1 MRATRAEI
9 LRFISQQI
17 EHLYDQRERM
27 NIARMV
33 AAALSGENE
42 MKYLIE
48 GAEVVEIP
56 QLESKVKELSQGRP
70 VQYVIG
76 HSEFCGL
83 DIEVREGVLIPRPE
97 TEELVA
103 WVIEKAADIERPRI
117 LDVCTGSGCI
127 ALALAARVGEASVVA
142 VDISDEALTIA
153 RCNAERLQFGV
164 EFIKDDALA
173 HLPNIADRKF
183 DIVVSNPPY
192 IPISERESMHVN
204 VVNFE
209 PDIALFVADD
219 DPLIFYREIAVTAKH
234 ILADNGYLLFEIH
247 QPLAQQT
254 VDMLR
259 ELGYAAVELRNDC
272 FDKPRMI
279 CSQLSRK

>member
-33 AAALSGENE
+33 AAALSGESE
-42 MKYLIE
+42 MKYLVE

-56 QLESKVKELSQGRP
+56 ELESKVMELSEGRP

-76 HSEFCGL
+76 HSKFCGL
-83 DIEVREGVLIPRPE
+83 DIEVKEGVLIPRPE

-103 WVIEKAADIERPRI
+103 WAIEKVADIKQPRI

-127 ALALAARVGEASVVA
+127 ALALADRLRGASVTA
-142 VDISDEALTIA
+142 VDISDDALAIA
-153 RCNAERLQFGV
+153 RRNEERLQLGV

-173 HLPNIADRKF
+173 HLPGLADRKF
-183 DIVVSNPPY
+183 DVIVSNPPY

-209 PDIALFVADD
+209 PDIALFVADN
-219 DPLIFYREIAVTAKH
+219 DPLIFYREIALTAKQM
-234 ILADNGYLLFEIH
+234 LSENGYLLFEIH

-254 VDMLR
+254 VKMLQ
-259 ELGYAAVELRNDC
+259 ELGYDAVELRNDC

>member
-1 MRATRAEI
+1 
-9 LRFISQQI
+9 
-17 EHLYDQRERM
+17 
-27 NIARMV
+27 
-33 AAALSGENE
+33 
-42 MKYLIE
+42 
-48 GAEVVEIP
+48 
-56 QLESKVKELSQGRP
+56 
-70 VQYVIG
+70 
-76 HSEFCGL
+76 L

-127 ALALAARVGEASVVA
+127 ALALAARVGEASVTA

-153 RCNAERLQFGV
+153 RCNAERLQLGV

-192 IPISERESMHVN
+192 IPISERQSMHVN

-219 DPLIFYREIAVTAKH
+219 DPLIFYREIAVAAKH

>member
-33 AAALSGENE
+33 AAALSGESE
-42 MKYLIE
+42 MKYLVE

-56 QLESKVKELSQGRP
+56 ELESKVMELSEGRP

-83 DIEVREGVLIPRPE
+83 DIEVKEGVLIPRPE

-103 WVIEKAADIERPRI
+103 WAIEKVADIKQPRI

-127 ALALAARVGEASVVA
+127 ALALADRLRGASVTA
-142 VDISDEALTIA
+142 VDISDDALAIA
-153 RCNAERLQFGV
+153 RRNEERLQLGV

-173 HLPNIADRKF
+173 HLPGLADRKF
-183 DIVVSNPPY
+183 DVIVSNPPY
-192 IPISERESMHVN
+192 IPISERESMHIN

-209 PDIALFVADD
+209 PSIALFVADN
-219 DPLIFYREIAVTAKH
+219 DPLIFYREIALTSKQM
-234 ILADNGYLLFEIH
+234 LSENGYLLFEIH
-247 QPLAQQT
+247 QLLAQQT
-254 VDMLR
+254 VKMLQ
-259 ELGYAAVELRNDC
+259 ELGYDAVELRNDC

>member
-56 QLESKVKELSQGRP
+56 QLESKVKELAQGRP

-153 RCNAERLQFGV
+153 RCNAERLQLGV

-259 ELGYAAVELRNDC
+259 ELGYDAVELRNDC

-279 CSQLSRK
+279 CTQLSRK

>member
-1 MRATRAEI
+1 MRATRAQI
-9 LRFISQQI
+9 LRFISKQI

-33 AAALSGENE
+33 AAALSGESE
-42 MKYLIE
+42 MKYLVE

-56 QLESKVKELSQGRP
+56 ELESKLMELSEGRP

-83 DIEVREGVLIPRPE
+83 DIEVGEGVLIPRPE
-97 TEELVA
+97 TEELVEWA
-103 WVIEKAADIERPRI
+103 IGKAADIERPRI

-127 ALALAARVGEASVVA
+127 AFALADRLRGASVTA
-142 VDISDEALTIA
+142 VDISDDALAIA
-153 RCNAERLQFGV
+153 RRNEERLQLGV
-164 EFIKDDALA
+164 EFIKDDALV
-173 HLPNIADRKF
+173 HLPGLADRKF
-183 DIVVSNPPY
+183 DIIVSNPPY
-192 IPISERESMHVN
+192 IPISERESMHIN

-209 PDIALFVADD
+209 PSIALFVADN
-219 DPLIFYREIAVTAKH
+219 DPLIFYREIALTAKQ
-234 ILADNGYLLFEIH
+234 ILSKSGYLLFEIH

-254 VDMLR
+254 VEMLQ
-259 ELGYAAVELRNDC
+259 ELGYDAVELRNDC

>member
-56 QLESKVKELSQGRP
+56 QLESKVKELSKGRP

-142 VDISDEALTIA
+142 VDISDEALAIA
-153 RCNAERLQFGV
+153 RCNAERLQLGV

-254 VDMLR
+254 VDMLS
-259 ELGYAAVELRNDC
+259 ELGYDAVELRNDC

>member
-9 LRFISQQI
+9 LRYISKQI
-17 EHLYDQRERM
+17 EHLYDERERM
-27 NIARMV
+27 SIARMV
-33 AAALSGENE
+33 AAALSGESE
-42 MKYLIE
+42 MRYLID
-48 GAEVVEIP
+48 GAEVVEIAE
-56 QLESKVKELSQGRP
+56 LESKTKELAVGRP

-76 HSEFCGL
+76 RSEFCGIE
-83 DIEVREGVLIPRPE
+83 IEVGEGVLIPRPE

-103 WVIEKAADIERPRI
+103 WAIEKAADTNQPRI

-127 ALALAARVGEASVVA
+127 ALALADRLRGASVAA

-153 RCNAERLQFGV
+153 RRNGERLQLGV

-173 HLPNIADRKF
+173 HLPLLEGRKF

-192 IPISERESMHVN
+192 IPISERESMHLN

-209 PDIALFVADD
+209 PSIALFVDD
-219 DPLIFYREIAVTAKH
+219 GDPLIFYREIALRAKQ
-234 ILADNGYLLFEIH
+234 LLSESGYLLFEIH

-254 VDMLR
+254 LEML
-259 ELGYAAVELRNDC
+259 EQIGYRSVELRHDC

-279 CSQLSRK
+279 CCQPNQK

>member
-33 AAALSGENE
+33 AAALSGESE
-42 MKYLIE
+42 MKYLVE

-56 QLESKVKELSQGRP
+56 ELESKVMELSEGRP

-83 DIEVREGVLIPRPE
+83 DIEVKEGVLIPRPE

-103 WVIEKAADIERPRI
+103 WAIEKAADIKQPRI

-127 ALALAARVGEASVVA
+127 ALALADRLRGASVTA
-142 VDISDEALTIA
+142 VDISDDALAIA
-153 RCNAERLQFGV
+153 RRNEERLQLGV
-164 EFIKDDALA
+164 EFINDDALA
-173 HLPNIADRKF
+173 HLPGLADRKF
-183 DIVVSNPPY
+183 DVIVSNPPY

-209 PDIALFVADD
+209 PSIALFVADN
-219 DPLIFYREIAVTAKH
+219 DPLIFYREIALTAKRM
-234 ILADNGYLLFEIH
+234 LSENGYLLFEIH

-254 VDMLR
+254 VEMLQ
-259 ELGYAAVELRNDC
+259 ELGYDAVELRNDC

>member
-56 QLESKVKELSQGRP
+56 QLKSKVKELSQGRP

-103 WVIEKAADIERPRI
+103 WAIEKAADIERPRI

-127 ALALAARVGEASVVA
+127 ALALAARVGKASVVA

-153 RCNAERLQFGV
+153 RCNAERLQLGV

-254 VDMLR
+254 VDMLS
-259 ELGYAAVELRNDC
+259 ELGYDAVELRNDC

>member
-9 LRFISQQI
+9 LRFISLQI

-56 QLESKVKELSQGRP
+56 QLESKVKELAQGRP

-103 WVIEKAADIERPRI
+103 WVIEKAADIEHPRI

-127 ALALAARVGEASVVA
+127 ALALADRVGKASVVA

-153 RCNAERLQFGV
+153 RCNAERLQLGV
-164 EFIKDDALA
+164 EFIKDNALA
-173 HLPNIADRKF
+173 HLQNIADRKF

-254 VDMLR
+254 VNMLR
-259 ELGYAAVELRNDC
+259 ELGYDAVELRNDC

>member
-76 HSEFCGL
+76 HSEFRGL

-127 ALALAARVGEASVVA
+127 ALALAARVGKASVVA

-153 RCNAERLQFGV
+153 RCNAERLQLGV

-259 ELGYAAVELRNDC
+259 ELGYDAVELRNDC

>member
-1 MRATRAEI
+1 MRASRAEI

-33 AAALSGENE
+33 AAALSGESE
-42 MKYLIE
+42 MKYLVE
-48 GAEVVEIP
+48 GAEVVEILE
-56 QLESKVKELSQGRP
+56 LESKVMELSEGRP

-76 HSEFCGL
+76 HSEFCSL
-83 DIEVREGVLIPRPE
+83 DIEVGEGVLIPRPE

-103 WVIEKAADIERPRI
+103 WAIEKAADIKQPRI

-127 ALALAARVGEASVVA
+127 ALALADRLRGASVTA
-142 VDISDEALTIA
+142 VDISDDALAIA
-153 RCNAERLQFGV
+153 RRNEERLQLGV

-173 HLPNIADRKF
+173 HLPGLADRKF
-183 DIVVSNPPY
+183 DVVVSNPPY
-192 IPISERESMHVN
+192 IPISERESMHVK

-209 PDIALFVADD
+209 PSIALFVADN
-219 DPLIFYREIAVTAKH
+219 DPLIFYREIALTAKQM
-234 ILADNGYLLFEIH
+234 LSENGYLLFEIH

-254 VDMLR
+254 VKMLQ
-259 ELGYAAVELRNDC
+259 ELGYDAVELRNDC

>member
-56 QLESKVKELSQGRP
+56 QLESKVKELSKGRP

-153 RCNAERLQFGV
+153 RGNAERLQLGV

-219 DPLIFYREIAVTAKH
+219 DPLIFYREIAVVAKH

-254 VDMLR
+254 VDMLS
-259 ELGYAAVELRNDC
+259 ELGYDAVELRNDC

>member
-9 LRFISQQI
+9 LRYISTQI
-17 EHLYDQRERM
+17 EHLYDERERM
-27 NIARMV
+27 SIARMV
-33 AAALSGENE
+33 AAALSGESE
-42 MKYLIE
+42 MKYLID
-48 GAEVVEIP
+48 GAEVVEIAE
-56 QLESKVKELSQGRP
+56 LESKTKELAVGRP
-70 VQYVIG
+70 AQYVIG
-76 HSEFCGL
+76 RSEFCGL
-83 DIEVREGVLIPRPE
+83 EIEVGEGVLIPRPE

-103 WVIEKAADIERPRI
+103 WAMEKAADTKQPRI

-127 ALALAARVGEASVVA
+127 ALALADRLRGASVAA

-153 RCNAERLQFGV
+153 RRNGERLQLGV

-173 HLPNIADRKF
+173 HLPLLEGRKF

-192 IPISERESMHVN
+192 IPISERESMHIN

-209 PDIALFVADD
+209 PSIALFVDD
-219 DPLIFYREIAVTAKH
+219 GDPLIFYHEIALRAKQ
-234 ILADNGYLLFEIH
+234 LLSESGYLLFEIH

-254 VDMLR
+254 LEML
-259 ELGYAAVELRNDC
+259 EQIGYHSVELRHDC

-279 CSQLSRK
+279 CCQPNQK

>member
-33 AAALSGENE
+33 AAALSGESE
-42 MKYLIE
+42 MKYLVE

-56 QLESKVKELSQGRP
+56 ELESKVMELSEGRP

-83 DIEVREGVLIPRPE
+83 DIEVKEGVLIPRPE

-103 WVIEKAADIERPRI
+103 WAIEKSSGIEQSRI
-117 LDVCTGSGCI
+117 LDICTGSGCI
-127 ALALAARVGEASVVA
+127 ALALADRLRGASVTA
-142 VDISDEALTIA
+142 VDISDEALEIA
-153 RCNAERLQFGV
+153 RRNEERLQLGV

-173 HLPNIADRKF
+173 HLPQLEGRKF
-183 DIVVSNPPY
+183 DVIVSNPPY

-209 PDIALFVADD
+209 PSIALFVADN
-219 DPLIFYREIAVTAKH
+219 DPLIFYREIALTAKQM
-234 ILADNGYLLFEIH
+234 LAENGYLLFEIH

-254 VDMLR
+254 VEMLQ
-259 ELGYAAVELRNDC
+259 ELGYDAVELRNDC

>member
-56 QLESKVKELSQGRP
+56 QLESKVKELAQGRP

-127 ALALAARVGEASVVA
+127 ALALADRVGKASVVA

-153 RCNAERLQFGV
+153 RCNAERLQLGV
-164 EFIKDDALA
+164 EFIKDDALE

-259 ELGYAAVELRNDC
+259 ELGYDAVELRNDC

>member
-127 ALALAARVGEASVVA
+127 ALALAARVGKASVVA

-153 RCNAERLQFGV
+153 RCNAERLQLGV

-192 IPISERESMHVN
+192 IPISERQSMHVN

-219 DPLIFYREIAVTAKH
+219 DPLIFYREIAVAAKR

-247 QPLAQQT
+247 QPLAQSKKNH
-254 VDMLR
+254 V
-259 ELGYAAVELRNDC
+259 
-272 FDKPRMI
+272 
-279 CSQLSRK
+279 

>member
-103 WVIEKAADIERPRI
+103 WVIEKAVDIERPRI

-153 RCNAERLQFGV
+153 RCNAERLQLGV

-192 IPISERESMHVN
+192 IPISERQSMHIN

-234 ILADNGYLLFEIH
+234 ILVDNGYLLFEIH

-259 ELGYAAVELRNDC
+259 ELGYDAVELRNDC

>member
-153 RCNAERLQFGV
+153 RCNAERLQLGV
-164 EFIKDDALA
+164 EFIKDDALE

>member
-56 QLESKVKELSQGRP
+56 QLESKVKELAQGRP

-103 WVIEKAADIERPRI
+103 WVIEKTADIERPRI

-127 ALALAARVGEASVVA
+127 ALALAARVGKASVVA

-153 RCNAERLQFGV
+153 RCNAERLQLGV

-192 IPISERESMHVN
+192 IPILERESMHVN

-259 ELGYAAVELRNDC
+259 ELGYDAVELRNDC

>member
-56 QLESKVKELSQGRP
+56 QLESKVKELSKGRP

-153 RCNAERLQFGV
+153 RGNAERLQLGV

-219 DPLIFYREIAVTAKH
+219 DPLIFYREIAVVAKH

-247 QPLAQQT
+247 QPLAQRT

-259 ELGYAAVELRNDC
+259 ELGYDAVELRNDC

-279 CSQLSRK
+279 CTQLSRK

>member
-48 GAEVVEIP
+48 GTEVVEIP

-153 RCNAERLQFGV
+153 RCNAERLQLGV

-173 HLPNIADRKF
+173 HLQNIADRKF

-254 VDMLR
+254 VDMLS
-259 ELGYAAVELRNDC
+259 ELGYDAVELRNDC

>member
-153 RCNAERLQFGV
+153 RCNAERLQLGV

-259 ELGYAAVELRNDC
+259 ELGYDAVELRNDC

>member
-103 WVIEKAADIERPRI
+103 WVIEKAADIEHPRI

-153 RCNAERLQFGV
+153 RCNAERLQLGV

-259 ELGYAAVELRNDC
+259 ELGYDAVELRNDC

>member
-56 QLESKVKELSQGRP
+56 QLESKVKELAQGRP

-103 WVIEKAADIERPRI
+103 WVIEKAADIERLRI

-127 ALALAARVGEASVVA
+127 ALALAARVGKASVVA

-153 RCNAERLQFGV
+153 RCNAERLQLGV

-173 HLPNIADRKF
+173 HLQNIADRKF

-259 ELGYAAVELRNDC
+259 ELGYDAVELRNDC

>member
-33 AAALSGENE
+33 AAALSGESE
-42 MKYLIE
+42 MKYLVE

-56 QLESKVKELSQGRP
+56 ELESKVMELSEGRP

-83 DIEVREGVLIPRPE
+83 DIEVGEGVLIPRPE

-103 WVIEKAADIERPRI
+103 WAIEKAADIKQPRI

-127 ALALAARVGEASVVA
+127 ALALADRLRGASVTA
-142 VDISDEALTIA
+142 VDISDDALAIA
-153 RCNAERLQFGV
+153 RRNEERLQLGV

-173 HLPNIADRKF
+173 HLPQLEGRKF
-183 DIVVSNPPY
+183 DVIVSNPPY

-209 PDIALFVADD
+209 PSIALFVADN
-219 DPLIFYREIAVTAKH
+219 DPLIFYREIALTAKQM
-234 ILADNGYLLFEIH
+234 LAENGYLLFEIH

-254 VDMLR
+254 VEMLQ
-259 ELGYAAVELRNDC
+259 ELGYDAVELRNDC

>member
-33 AAALSGENE
+33 AAALSGESE
-42 MKYLIE
+42 MKYLVE

-56 QLESKVKELSQGRP
+56 ELESKVMELSEGRP

-83 DIEVREGVLIPRPE
+83 DIEVKEGVLIPRPE

-103 WVIEKAADIERPRI
+103 WAIEKVADIKQPRI

-127 ALALAARVGEASVVA
+127 ALALADRLRGASVTA
-142 VDISDEALTIA
+142 VDISDDALAIA
-153 RCNAERLQFGV
+153 RRNEERLQLGV

-173 HLPNIADRKF
+173 HLPGLADRKF
-183 DIVVSNPPY
+183 DVIVSNPPY

-209 PDIALFVADD
+209 PSIALFVADN
-219 DPLIFYREIAVTAKH
+219 DPLIFYREIALTAKQ
-234 ILADNGYLLFEIH
+234 ILSKNGYLLFEIH

-254 VDMLR
+254 VEMLQ
-259 ELGYAAVELRNDC
+259 ELGYDAVELRNDC

>member
-103 WVIEKAADIERPRI
+103 WAIEKAADIERPRI

-127 ALALAARVGEASVVA
+127 ALALAARVGKASVVT

-153 RCNAERLQFGV
+153 RCNAERLQLGV

-234 ILADNGYLLFEIH
+234 ILVDNGYLLFEIH

-259 ELGYAAVELRNDC
+259 ELGYDAVELRNDC